1 MALAGMPTKCG
12 IPTTG
17 EDIARRGGLGYLYS
31 VLKKYLLNRFRVL
44 SRRDM
49 NEMVKYMRLQE
60 DVNSYDLLGFSDVPN
75 KIRNQVTAYLLLAII
90 GKQRNIYKNFKNLS

>member
-1 MALAGMPTKCG
+1 
-12 IPTTG
+12 
-17 EDIARRGGLGYLYS
+17 
-31 VLKKYLLNRFRVL
+31 
-44 SRRDM
+44 M